1 MRERF
6 FKEVNHY
13 VKLNNEKWGVIC
25 GAVLGSIVGVYV
37 EKNYVAPKEIEDLF
51 IKLLLLG
58 STVPATAGLFSVL
71 FSNTGKF
78 LDVVFHNTTIL
89 NWLAQKI
96 SYCRDS
102 ILDARDE
109 ELFFT
114 EGLRYNRR
122 TPTEDG
128 ALILRHV
135 DSELSDVRGSSNE
148 PSPRAVMKTAGYQS
162 ASSYIEVTLSRS
174 NSSAE
179 EDRSP
184 VNSKGVSE
192 RSKRKCCC

>member
-122 TPTEDG
+122 TPTEHG

-135 DSELSDVRGSSNE
+135 DSELSDVKGSSNE
-148 PSPRAVMKTAGYQS
+148 PSPRAVMKTSGYQS
-162 ASSYIEVTLSRS
+162 ASSFIDVTLSG
-174 NSSAE
+174 SSSGAE
-179 EDRSP
+179 EAVTP
-184 VNSKGVSE
+184 VNSRE
-192 RSKRKCCC
+192 RKINNRKCCC